1 MKEVREERD
10 DSRKNVI
17 VLTIIAIATMIV
29 VLVGAT
35 FAYLASQVASNDTAN
50 IEAAT
55 NAGNDML
62 LINAGGDM
70 EINAN
75 TENFFSGAGNRS
87 DNTEA
92 TVTLQSS
99 SSSQV
104 TYTYNA
110 YLSVTANDFE
120 YTSGACY
127 RLATEVA
134 GVTESQCTANNNSW
148 ANTANGYKCYSGTF
162 EAVEGSFS
170 NNEVGCLT
178 DAGNMWVPE
187 EAAELVI
194 DLYKVDDTYTTQ
206 GTCEVTGVCVDN
218 MHAIVSGISAESNC
232 TGTNT
237 WISSK
242 FQNSM
247 CYVPIV
253 TEDLTTTTANT
264 DVQLVNN
271 ASISVTNSTTTDRY
285 YVEVTLINF
294 DHNQIVN
301 GNKTFSGQ
309 LTFERVTS

>member
-1 MKEVREERD
+1 MKEVREDRN

-17 VLTIIAIATMIV
+17 MLTIIAIATMVV

-35 FAYLASQVASNDTAN
+35 FAYLASQVASNDVAN

-62 LINAGGDM
+62 LINAGSDI

-75 TENFFSGAGNRS
+75 TENFYSGAGNQV

-92 TVTLQSS
+92 TVTLQSAAA
-99 SSSQV
+99 SQV
-104 TYTYNA
+104 SYTYNA

-127 RLATEVA
+127 RAATEVT
-134 GVTESQCTANNNSW
+134 GVTEEQCTANGNSW

-178 DAGNMWVPE
+178 DVGNMWIADD
-187 EAAELVI
+187 AAELVI

-206 GTCEVTGVCVDN
+206 GACVATGVCVN
-218 MHAIVSGISAESNC
+218 KLHAIESSITTEANC

-237 WISSK
+237 WIASK
-242 FQNSM
+242 FQNNM

-253 TEDLTTTTANT
+253 TQDLTTSAGST
-264 DVQLVNN
+264 DVQLLNN
-271 ASISVTNSTTTDRY
+271 ATISVTNSTVTDRY

>member
-10 DSRKNVI
+10 DSRKNVV

-35 FAYLASQVASNDTAN
+35 FAYLASQVASNDVAN

-75 TENFFSGAGNRS
+75 TENFYSGAGNQS

-99 SSSQV
+99 SASQV
-104 TYTYNA
+104 SYSYNA

-127 RLATEVA
+127 RAATEVT
-134 GVTESQCTANNNSW
+134 GVNESECTSNDNSW

-178 DAGNMWVPE
+178 DVNNMWIPE

-194 DLYKVDDTYTTQ
+194 DLYKVDDTYSSQ
-206 GTCEVTGVCVDN
+206 ATCETTGVCVDPL
-218 MHAIVSGISAESNC
+218 HAIVTGVSTEASC
-232 TGTNT
+232 TGSNT
-237 WISSK
+237 WIASK
-242 FQNSM
+242 YQNNM

-253 TEDLTTTTANT
+253 TRDLTTAASNAN
-264 DVQLVNN
+264 VQLVNN
-271 ASISVTNSTTTDRY
+271 ATISVTNDTVTDRY
-285 YVEVTLINF
+285 FVEVTLINY

-301 GNKTFSGQ
+301 GNKSFSGQ
-309 LTFERVTS
+309 LTFERVTG